1 MSIKPVLSNHLSYVT
16 IFHCSFGRSHKTALT
31 VITFHLNSLDTKKTM
46 TYDVENPGPALLLS
60 VYLTLV
66 LFLFE
71 IIINQSNYTIFLSLT
86 VQKTY
91 VRGYGI

>member
-1 MSIKPVLSNHLSYVT
+1 
-16 IFHCSFGRSHKTALT
+16 
-31 VITFHLNSLDTKKTM
+31 M

-60 VYLTLV
+60 VYLTLI

>member
-31 VITFHLNSLDTKKTM
+31 VITFHLTSLDTKKTM

-60 VYLTLV
+60 VYLTLI

-71 IIINQSNYTIFLSLT
+71 IIINQSNYTIFFVINSSKNLC
-86 VQKTY
+86 
-91 VRGYGI
+91 